1 MFKTVVLDP
10 PWQER
15 GGGKIKRGADRHYPL
30 VKTDALPDI
39 IRGCSHWAGVEE
51 SAHMYMW
58 VTNNFLV
65 DGLWLMH
72 TLGFTYK
79 TNIVWV
85 KQRIGLGQYFRGK
98 HELCLFGVRGDAY
111 SVRTNDK
118 TIASV
123 LHADRGQ
130 HSKKPDEF
138 MDLVEKRSVGPY
150 LEVFARRTRENWTS
164 WGNEIVVEEVG
175 ATEDTEEGDE
185 E

>member
-1 MFKTVVLDP
+1 MFQTVVLDP
-10 PWQER
+10 PWLER

-30 VKTDALPDI
+30 LKTDQLPDV
-39 IRGCSHWAGVEE
+39 IRGCPHWGSVGE

-72 TLGFTYK
+72 EIGFTYK
-79 TNIVWV
+79 TNVVWV

-98 HELCLFGVRGDAY
+98 HELCLFGVRGNAY
-111 SVRTNDK
+111 SVRTDDK
-118 TIASV
+118 TIGSV
-123 LHADRGQ
+123 IHADRGQ

-138 MDLVEKRSVGPY
+138 LDIVEKRSKGPY

-164 WGNEIVVEEVG
+164 WGNELPKIEPDVP
-175 ATEDTEEGDE
+175 DDEGDE